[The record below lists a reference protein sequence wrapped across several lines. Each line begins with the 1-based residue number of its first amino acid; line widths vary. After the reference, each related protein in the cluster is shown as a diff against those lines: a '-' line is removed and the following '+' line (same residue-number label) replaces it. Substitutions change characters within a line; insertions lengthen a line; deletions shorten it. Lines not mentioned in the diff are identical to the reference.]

1 MQEKYSSI
9 GFLLFCGC
17 FYPDVFLCFQKMCIR
32 DSGIPII
39 MAGLDVTE
47 KAMIFPE
54 DFERIRALGNHVA
67 VIVADWLEFFYQFH
81 RSLGY
86 EGAPVHDAVAVA
98 ALLRP
103 ELMESKD
110 LYVQVE
116 TAGDFCK
123 GATVADF
130 NGVLGLSLI
139 HI

>member
-1 MQEKYSSI
+1 
-9 GFLLFCGC
+9 
-17 FYPDVFLCFQKMCIR
+17 
-32 DSGIPII
+32 
-39 MAGLDVTE
+39 
-47 KAMIFPE
+47 MIFPE
-54 DFERIRALGNHVA
+54 DFERIRALGNRVA

-103 ELMESKD
+103 EIMESQD

-130 NGVLGLSLI
+130 NGALGKAPNAKVLMGIDRQAFVDLLVEAI
-139 HI
+139 ATYGEGKA